1 MAPRPP
7 DIETENDALPPIQR
21 VTEPGCPVKTKQL
34 PVPAPNCVPDVL
46 SIPLQPNLFKTVP
59 LTVPGVPSIVQVPD
73 PVRLITLVEEL
84 MLSGLLNPT
93 ASSVKE

>member
-1 MAPRPP
+1 MTPLPP
-7 DIETENDALPPIQR
+7 DIETENEALPPIQR

-34 PVPAPNCVPDVL
+34 PVPAPNSVPDVL

-59 LTVPGVPSIVQVPD
+59 MTVPGVPSIVQDPD
-73 PVRLITLVEEL
+73 PVLLITLVEEF

-93 ASSVKE
+93 ASRVNE